1 MGGRNAPRRSPAAP
15 AADCGAITLP
25 QTQSGLAVVSF
36 VVRGAQFAPGC
47 ASLSYRVES
56 LLMKLTRT
64 KMLFFTAVVALLVAI
79 PAIVS
84 GNPNSAGP
92 NEIPHTIFGTAYV
105 DNQAAPQ
112 GTSVQAQIENRVVA
126 STTTRAAGR
135 FFLQIDPSPGNDP
148 TYAGKTISF
157 TIRGQTASETV
168 VWASGGDHR
177 GLNLNASSTSQP
189 TNTPRPTARPAS
201 TARPVT
207 PPTPRPVFTGPGPTG
222 RPGAPGPPGPTG
234 LPGATGL
241 RGVAGIQ
248 GATGLPGEPGLP
260 GETGKPGESG
270 RSGDRGPQGYVGQPG
285 PQGVA
290 GPTGATGVQGP
301 SGPPGSSGNFLI
313 AIIALVV
320 ALLALLVAIGRW
332 IWELQSG

>member
-36 VVRGAQFAPGC
+36 VVRGAQFAPGS

-64 KMLFFTAVVALLVAI
+64 KALFFTAIVALLVSI
-79 PAIVS
+79 PAVVS
-84 GNPNSAGP
+84 AQD
-92 NEIPHTIFGTAYV
+92 IPHFFAGNAYIDNTLAPRNTAVEAYI
-105 DNQAAPQ
+105 N
-112 GTSVQAQIENRVVA
+112 GNRVGEVA
-126 STTTRAAGR
+126 RTNAAG
-135 FFLQIDPSPGNDP
+135 FYVLPIPPSTSGAS
-148 TYAGKTISF
+148 YS
-157 TIRGQTASETV
+157 GQTITFKV
-168 VWASGGDHR
+168 R
-177 GLNLNASSTSQP
+177 GLDAVETATWSAAGSDTAFDLNASATASRP

-248 GATGLPGEPGLP
+248 GAAGPPGEPGLP